1 MHLNNLNAPVLN
13 VLRQKLKYI
22 FYEGLFRTSQRKKS
36 DFLLQRKHWS
46 GLYRET
52 IAVDYK
58 EYVEHTNN
66 LCGLSVE
73 SLVRNLFLCILYL
86 SFRAS

>member
-1 MHLNNLNAPVLN
+1 MKVYFVPH
-13 VLRQKLKYI
+13 R
-22 FYEGLFRTSQRKKS
+22 EKS
-36 DFLLQRKHWS
+36 DFRLQRRQWS
-46 GLYRET
+46 VLYRET

-58 EYVEHTNN
+58 EYVEHTNK